1 MYDDDDIKKL
11 KQKSVTF
18 CFDKEAREQCD
29 GGPCKFLRKKEDF
42 WQHHEEKLQKIWSA
56 KTETLSSPI
65 RHWKKFTPV
74 GKQWVLS
81 HRCHKKLCVNIKHI
95 ECDRNSMNSS
105 RNGCKTLLSKIKKH
119 KNQTLRCSKHK
130 PCCFM

>member
-1 MYDDDDIKKL
+1 MKKL
-11 KQKSVTF
+11 ERKSATF
-18 CFDKEAREQCD
+18 CFDKEVRKKCD
-29 GGPCKFLRKKEDF
+29 GGPCKLLRKKKTFNNPMKKKYRRFEPGKLRHY
-42 WQHHEEKLQKIWSA
+42 QVQYVIEKKYL
-56 KTETLSSPI
+56 
-65 RHWKKFTPV
+65 PV